1 MSAYTFD
8 PRKPINDIGTEIAKF
23 LSDPSGFPAEFK
35 NWVTHWVEAYPP
47 AIPFAQV
54 SGYALAT
61 AYAVVGTPGS
71 VASGTSPVAVNWT
84 AQVVDAQAM
93 WATGSNTRITCKQA
107 GTYLISAHLDFGTN
121 TTGTRHLY
129 VRLGGATVLCGVT
142 VTPTAQGSP
151 LAASALYP
159 LAVNDYLEVT
169 AIQNS
174 GGGITPTGFFSAV
187 RVSP

>member
-1 MSAYTFD
+1 MSAFTFD
-8 PRKPINDIGTEIAKF
+8 PRPPLEDISKEIAKY
-23 LSDPSGFPAEFK
+23 LSDPTGFPPEFK

-71 VASGTSPVAVNWT
+71 VATGTSPVAVTWT
-84 AQVVDAQAM
+84 AKVVDAQAM
-93 WATGSNTRITCKQA
+93 WSSGANTKLTCKQA
-107 GTYLISAHLDFGTN
+107 GTYQISAYLDFGTN

-129 VRLGGATVLCGVT
+129 VRLNGSTVVTGIT

-151 LAASALYP
+151 LSASGLYA

-174 GGGITPTGFFSAV
+174 GGSITPTGFFSAV